1 MIRRGLPPIPNK
13 IVSHVR
19 QDYTISISWAEGSKS
34 SVQPSSNGSWFCPMM
49 CLILTPS
56 FFLGSTGQ
64 GVQQASTGCSQMN
77 PEMPLLWQRLA
88 TSIREVM
95 HVTGAWNQLTN
106 LALSASYGN
115 EPWKDKKMRNF
126 RSWLIGVPRWRSTD
140 PFRNWMRWIIV
151 VEKTSTKRVPTVVA
165 LDGACYFA
173 WGLPWFGGLSFVSR
187 FWFEECQILHSKC
200 SAQIMIPK
208 TCNLHPTCTQPA
220 PNLHPTC
227 TQPAQLW
234 LSETNCCCHLLPTS
248 IELFPRG
255 SQSSRSSSLCQG
267 TPLLPSTATQCGPVK
282 DHLSS
287 VGFDPIFTDAQHGC
301 TSEWTADSINAVPQ
315 HETCHGVGWRCKS
328 RSLADQLVWKH
339 GVILHRFAT
348 TSNQLIASCN
358 GHFGWV
364 CAC

>member
-151 VEKTSTKRVPTVVA
+151 CGKDKYQACTNCS
-165 LDGACYFA
+165 GAWWRLLLCMRSSMIWRSKF
-173 WGLPWFGGLSFVSR
+173 R
-187 FWFEECQILHSKC
+187 FK
-200 SAQIMIPK
+200 IMIWRVSNTPFK
-208 TCNLHPTCTQPA
+208 ML
-220 PNLHPTC
+220 
-227 TQPAQLW
+227 
-234 LSETNCCCHLLPTS
+234 
-248 IELFPRG
+248 
-255 SQSSRSSSLCQG
+255 RSNY
-267 TPLLPSTATQCGPVK
+267 
-282 DHLSS
+282 
-287 VGFDPIFTDAQHGC
+287 DP
-301 TSEWTADSINAVPQ
+301 
-315 HETCHGVGWRCKS
+315 
-328 RSLADQLVWKH
+328 
-339 GVILHRFAT
+339 
-348 TSNQLIASCN
+348 
-358 GHFGWV
+358 
-364 CAC
+364 